1 MFYSHKNGIE
11 YRKLRQSDLPALR
24 DLKDES
30 WFGTVNTACLNET
43 DQENW
48 FKSITGKTSCLYLI
62 ADKYTGFNDAEGNR
76 EYQPIGL
83 YGITDI
89 NPVNRSCSF
98 THSVYKDWR
107 GKGYGKRTLQAGIDL
122 TFEVFNLRRI
132 DTWILENNI
141 AELKVSQSVGF
152 KIEGNARKAVYKC
165 GQYLDCHYLG
175 LLREDWEADPRILSY
190 KGVCNDSYRPKDGL
204 NATSG

>member
-1 MFYSHKNGIE
+1 MFYTHKNRICF
-11 YRKLRQSDLPALR
+11 RKLTREDLPQLR
-24 DLKDES
+24 ELKDES
-30 WFGTVNTACLNET
+30 WFGTVNTACLNPT

-48 FKSITGKTSCLYLI
+48 FKSIIGKPSCLYLI
-62 ADKYTGFNDAEGNR
+62 AYKTTTNNGEREDEG
-76 EYQPIGL
+76 PIGL

-98 THSVYKDWR
+98 THSVFKDYR
-107 GKGYGKRTLQAGIDL
+107 EKGFGRKTLQAGIDL

-132 DTWILENNI
+132 DTWILENNV

-152 KIEGNARKAVYKC
+152 KIEGTARKAVYKC

-175 LLREDWEADPRILSY
+175 LLREEWEADPRVQGYS
-190 KGVCNDSYRPKDGL
+190 GVCNLSYQPK
-204 NATSG
+204 NKK